1 MKKHWE
7 DYDVKLIEGM
17 ASLIEIHKQI
27 KDVSSQIDDNNLQ
40 KKDKENLQKRL
51 LLLEFYLRYLELKKE
66 DQKQFL
72 SVLVNCFET
81 TTELVLQKLGKF
93 KSQIEDTFN
102 NLVEHE
108 MSEVHSVQK
117 KYSEKRK
124 RRLNEYERIV
134 KLWR

>member
-1 MKKHWE
+1 M
-7 DYDVKLIEGM
+7 
-17 ASLIEIHKQI
+17 
-27 KDVSSQIDDNNLQ
+27 
-40 KKDKENLQKRL
+40 
-51 LLLEFYLRYLELKKE
+51 LLEFYLRYLELKKE

-108 MSEVHSVQK
+108 MSEVHSLQK

-134 KLWR
+134 KLWH